1 MFDLTAVNIIS
12 GLVLILF
19 YSLKNKQVPTIL
31 TGIPIFL
38 IGPLFVYGVNL
49 ILYGITANTIFF
61 INGREIM
68 ALSGA
73 AFIYIGYDSYKNY
86 FSKSK

>member
-1 MFDLTAVNIIS
+1 MFDLTGVTIVFGFS
-12 GLVLILF
+12 LIVF
-19 YSLKNKQVPTIL
+19 YILKNKQIPSIL

-38 IGPLFVYGVNL
+38 IGPLFVCGMYN
-49 ILYGITANTIFF
+49 ILYGITANSTFLIDS
-61 INGREIM
+61 REIM

-86 FSKSK
+86 FSENE

>member
-1 MFDLTAVNIIS
+1 MFDLTGVTIVFGFILIIYY
-12 GLVLILF
+12 I
-19 YSLKNKQVPTIL
+19 LKNKQIPTIL

-38 IGPLFVYGVNL
+38 IGPLFVYGICL
-49 ILYGITANTIFF
+49 IIYGITANTNFF
-61 INGREIM
+61 INSREIM

-86 FSKSK
+86 FSKHK